1 MKKTI
6 LLSTLFLGLL
16 PLQSNAEIPNF
27 RPSTKDGPTFG
38 FGVGMS
44 VPSSGLDTYIY
55 RIRINPNMTIEPML
69 NLGSA
74 TSEVSTSTVTDV
86 LDDDLVP
93 TGETETTTTTTE
105 TSNSWVGGG
114 LQVRYRL
121 AKKGNTDFQT
131 ILGAGYLQTSSE
143 ESVAG
148 VDGTSTDEN
157 STIAVNIGAGL
168 ESYFAPKWSAGVD
181 ITTPV
186 YTQITS
192 TTTPT
197 SGETEEG
204 TGSVMAFSPSFRLML
219 THYF

>member
-1 MKKTI
+1 MSKK
-6 LLSTLFLGLL
+6 LFLSTLFLGLL
-16 PLQSNAEIPNF
+16 PLQSNAEITNF

-55 RIRINPNMTIEPML
+55 RVRLNPNMTLEPML

-74 TSEVSTSTVTDV
+74 TSEITTSTVSDV
-86 LDDDLVP
+86 LDEDLNP
-93 TGETETTTTTTE
+93 TGETQTTTSTTE
-105 TSNSWVGGG
+105 TSNNWVGGG

-131 ILGAGYLQTSSE
+131 IVGAGYVQNSTE
-143 ESVAG
+143 ESVEG
-148 VDGTSTDEN
+148 VDGTTETEN
-157 STIAVNIGAGL
+157 SSISVNIGAGL
-168 ESYFAPKWSAGVD
+168 ESFFAPKWSAGVD
-181 ITTPV
+181 VTTPA

-192 TTTPT
+192 STAPV
-197 SGETEEG
+197 SGENEEG
-204 TGSVMAFSPSFRLML
+204 TGSVMTFSPTFRLML